1 MKFGTQLGVL
11 GMADRGQELEAAAKL
26 GCQGLE
32 VSLGAAEG
40 LRTASASL
48 EELIEQAESLKRDF
62 QDVGMEIISLTPGL
76 MLKHVQHPVVVKGV
90 CEVAQALGVSVVRM
104 FSAPH
109 VRWGGPGSELSEWM
123 ADFDGTRSGKYWVE
137 RNREELAELLA
148 LSEGYDVQYVFELH
162 GGYVVNS
169 ASGAM
174 RLIDQYPSTRVGIL
188 MDPGNMVV
196 EGNEGWRNSVEIMG
210 EYLSYIHC
218 KNAIFER
225 ENGQWTAVRT
235 SLEDGIANYPE
246 IVTALKDIGFAGYLA
261 IEDLRKDVPPEEK
274 VAEGITYLKRLVA
287 SSERVMPV

>member
-123 ADFDGTRSGKYWVE
+123 ADFDGTRSGKSWVE
-137 RNREELAELLA
+137 RNREELAKLLA

-225 ENGQWTAVRT
+225 ENGRWTAVRT

-246 IVTALKDIGFAGYLA
+246 IVTALKDIVFAGYLS

-274 VAEGITYLKRLVA
+274 VAEGITYLKRLVE

>member
-1 MKFGTQLGVL
+1 MGVL

-123 ADFDGTRSGKYWVE
+123 ADFDGTRSGKSWVE
-137 RNREELAELLA
+137 RNREELAKLLA

-225 ENGQWTAVRT
+225 ENGRWTAVRT

-246 IVTALKDIGFAGYLA
+246 IVTALKDIGFAGYLS

-274 VAEGITYLKRLVA
+274 VAEGITYLKRLVE